1 MPAKSDLIR
10 LRHMLG
16 AAEKALR
23 FTRGKT
29 RADLDRDEQL
39 SLALVRILEI
49 IGEAAAKVTV
59 DCQTRNPAVPWKDI
73 VGTRNRLIHGYE
85 EVDLDIVW
93 QIVSGDLPGLV
104 DDLETAIG
112 GEPGGGVQKDPL

>member
-10 LRHMLG
+10 VRHMLG

-23 FTRGKT
+23 FTHGKN
-29 RADLDRDEQL
+29 RVDLDTDEQL

-49 IGEAAAKVTV
+49 IGEAAAKVTL
-59 DCQTRNPAVPWKDI
+59 DCQTRNAEVPWKDI
-73 VGTRNRLIHGYE
+73 IGTRNRLIHGYE

-93 QIVSGDLPGLV
+93 QIVKGDLPGLV
-104 DDLETAIG
+104 VALKMAITD
-112 GEPGGGVQKDPL
+112 ESGGVVQSDLF

>member
-16 AAEKALR
+16 AAEKALH

-29 RADLDRDEQL
+29 RADLDREEQL

-49 IGEAAAKVTV
+49 IGEAAAKVTL
-59 DCQTRNPAVPWKDI
+59 DCQARNPMVPWKEI

-104 DDLETAIG
+104 VALKTAIVGKPG
-112 GEPGGGVQKDPL
+112 GEVQNDLF